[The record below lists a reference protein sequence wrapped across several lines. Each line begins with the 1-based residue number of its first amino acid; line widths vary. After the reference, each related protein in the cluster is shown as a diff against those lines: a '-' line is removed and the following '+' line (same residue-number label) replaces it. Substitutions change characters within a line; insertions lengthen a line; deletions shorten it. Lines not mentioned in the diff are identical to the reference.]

1 MSNASRIINPDRTK
15 PWNDLPDLP
24 PKEERYQDI
33 ELFKSLGRAK
43 EQLGLLNGRSMALP
57 DPGLLVNTIA
67 LQESKASSEVENIF
81 TTEDDLYRAYSED
94 KDERGLDPSAKEVLR
109 YREAIWTGQNLL
121 NEQQEF
127 STDYF
132 IELYR
137 VINDAT
143 DGIRPDFSRTVVKQS
158 GTGPNAGKVKYTP
171 PRGDGIVEKK
181 LAALV
186 QFLNSNDLIDEPLL
200 KMIFAH
206 SQFEAI
212 HPFRDGNGR
221 VGRILNLH
229 ILTKENLLEYPILYI
244 SRYINRHKDEYYENL
259 AEVSQS
265 GNWKSLLLF
274 MLRAVE
280 HTAREA
286 FIMINDIIEAHNV
299 MLNLMMS
306 KTDIRKPNLLADAIF
321 RQPYTKVSH
330 LTDAG
335 IYSENTARN
344 YLNKIAAMNLVEKKM
359 ISGRYYYLNNELISI
374 LGG

>member
-206 SQFEAI
+206 YQFEAI

-330 LTDAG
+330 LTDAE